1 MVVKLGLVPQ
11 SGVPLSEHGAVAESA
26 YDFLASPRTITVH
39 GPQSL
44 RHRGFRRTHREPSRG
59 PGDREGE
66 GRDHLG
72 AFGMGAP
79 RKPGR
84 PPKAAVAGHH
94 RRHALSPRR
103 SGRRCLPNIARC
115 LTAETL
121 PRRFLAWCARSTRAY
136 LRRRSS
142 RYREERASTR
152 RRKSVKPAKKKPAK
166 RAKRVAKK
174 TTRAAPAAKK
184 KVQAKRVAKKVT
196 KRVPKKAKAPVS
208 SPAPSAA
215 PATAATP
222 I

>member
-11 SGVPLSEHGAVAESA
+11 SGVPLSDTEPLRNRPTIFLRALVQSPSMDLKAVIEDFAGHIVSLLEAQATEKAKAE
-26 YDFLASPRTITVH
+26 I
-39 GPQSL
+39 
-44 RHRGFRRTHREPSRG
+44 
-59 PGDREGE
+59 
-66 GRDHLG
+66 LG

-84 PPKAAVAGHH
+84 PPKAAVAVITVATPVAAKVRKKMPPQYCPVPYCRNVAAPIFGMV
-94 RRHALSPRR
+94 
-103 SGRRCLPNIARC
+103 
-115 LTAETL
+115 
-121 PRRFLAWCARSTRAY
+121 CAKHKGVSKAKIKQ
-136 LRRRSS
+136 
-142 RYREERASTR
+142 YREERHA
-152 RRKSVKPAKKKPAK
+152 KKEGVKPAKKKPAK

-208 SPAPSAA
+208 TPAPSAA